1 LVFDEYGRPFIIL
14 REQKHKERVKGT
26 DAIKGHILAARA
38 VANIMRTS
46 LGPKGM
52 DKIMVSPD
60 GELTVTNDGA
70 TILDNMTVDNQ
81 IAKLLVQL
89 SKSQDEEIG
98 DGTTGVVVLAGALLE
113 QAEALIDKGIHPI
126 RIAEGYE
133 QATQIAI
140 QHIKS
145 ISDTIQ
151 FSKDNIDP
159 LITTAMTSLGSKIV
173 NRYHR
178 QMAKIAV
185 EAVMNVADFE
195 RKDVNMELIKLEGKE
210 GGRLEDTVL
219 VNGIIVDKGIS
230 HPQMPTQIKDAKIC
244 ILSCPFEPPKPKTKP
259 NINIHSA
266 EDYKRLAEIEME
278 YFKEMVKKV
287 KDTGANLVICQ
298 WGFDDEANHL
308 LLQNNLPAV
317 RWVGGLE
324 LEKIAI
330 ATGGRIV
337 PRFEEVSADK
347 LGRAGLVK
355 EIGFGTTQDK
365 HLLIEQCPNTKTVTI
380 FVRGGNKMLV
390 EEAKRSIHDAICVT
404 RNLIRDNRIIYGG
417 GSAEIS
423 MSLAVSHAADK
434 IPSVEQYAVRAF
446 GDALDA
452 IPIALAENSGLAPI
466 ETLSALK
473 AQQLKEKNNFLGV
486 DCNQNGTNDM
496 KVQGVFDPLVG
507 KVQQVLLANQVV
519 KMILK
524 IDDVIKMGADPA
536 DQ

>member
-1 LVFDEYGRPFIIL
+1 
-14 REQKHKERVKGT
+14 
-26 DAIKGHILAARA
+26 
-38 VANIMRTS
+38 
-46 LGPKGM
+46 
-52 DKIMVSPD
+52 
-60 GELTVTNDGA
+60 
-70 TILDNMTVDNQ
+70 
-81 IAKLLVQL
+81 
-89 SKSQDEEIG
+89 
-98 DGTTGVVVLAGALLE
+98 
-113 QAEALIDKGIHPI
+113 
-126 RIAEGYE
+126 
-133 QATQIAI
+133 
-140 QHIKS
+140 
-145 ISDTIQ
+145 
-151 FSKDNIDP
+151 
-159 LITTAMTSLGSKIV
+159 
-173 NRYHR
+173 
-178 QMAKIAV
+178 
-185 EAVMNVADFE
+185 
-195 RKDVNMELIKLEGKE
+195 
-210 GGRLEDTVL
+210 
-219 VNGIIVDKGIS
+219 VDKGIS
-230 HPQMPTQIKDAKIC
+230 HPQMPTEIRDAKIF

-259 NINIHSA
+259 NINIHNA
-266 EDYKRLAEIEME
+266 EDFKRLSEIEIE
-278 YFKEMVKKV
+278 YFQDMVKKV

-308 LLQNNLPAV
+308 LLQNKLPAV

-337 PRFEEVSADK
+337 PRFEEVSAAK
-347 LGRAGLVK
+347 LGHAGLVK

-423 MSLAVSHAADK
+423 MSLAVSQAADK

-446 GDALDA
+446 ADALDA
-452 IPIALAENSGLAPI
+452 VPIALAENSGLPPI

-473 AQQLKEKNNFLGV
+473 AQQIKEKNPFLGV

-496 KVQGVFDPLVG
+496 KAQGVFDPLVG

-524 IDDVIKMGADPA
+524 IDDVIRMGPTGEE
-536 DQ
+536 